1 MSMKKVT
8 LQLYKQADAAAK
20 DLYRFD
26 RVERYVLLQ
35 VITAAEHKQPIDEVF
50 IKCAKRVLAS
60 QSASNASVA
69 A

>member
-8 LQLYKQADAAAK
+8 LQLYKQAKAAAK
-20 DLYRFD
+20 DLYQFD

-35 VITAAEHKQPIDEVF
+35 VITAAEQKQPIDDVF
-50 IKCAKRVLAS
+50 VKCAKKALANHS
-60 QSASNASVA
+60 IVDAMIA